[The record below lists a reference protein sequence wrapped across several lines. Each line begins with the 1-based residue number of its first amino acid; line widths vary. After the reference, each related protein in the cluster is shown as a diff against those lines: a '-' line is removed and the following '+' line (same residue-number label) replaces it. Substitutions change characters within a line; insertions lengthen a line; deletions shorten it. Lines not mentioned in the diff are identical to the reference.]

1 MTATFDELYREVSP
15 ERREQLLQ
23 FRATHP
29 YKHLTV
35 GDVAWEYIACGEG
48 EQALLLLGG
57 GISVGETAFRRIVA
71 LKDRVRIVS
80 PSYPVVSQMAL
91 VADGLA
97 AILDAEGI
105 QRAHVFGH
113 SLGSAAAH
121 VFVRRHPERVDKLAL
136 SGFGIYNQR
145 NARRAQLLVRLLG
158 WLPFGVFRAVY
169 MRKIR
174 RLLAGAA
181 EDERAFMLAYC
192 EELFRVQDNKAT
204 AMARFKVLFDLI
216 DNADVLGVFV
226 PVERPGRVLIIA
238 AEDDAGFEPS
248 ERETLR
254 SLYPGAQVHTFD
266 SGGHWAWLTR
276 REEYDAVLYE
286 FLGIPDEK

>member
-1 MTATFDELYREVSP
+1 MPPTFDKLYRDVSP
-15 ERREQLLQ
+15 ERRAQLLD

-29 YKHLTV
+29 YQRLTV
-35 GDVAWEYIACGEG
+35 GDVAWEYIACGQG
-48 EQALLLLGG
+48 EPALLILGG
-57 GISVGETAFRRIVA
+57 GVSVGETAFQRI
-71 LKDRVRIVS
+71 LELEDRVRIIS
-80 PSYPVVSQMAL
+80 PSYPVTSQMAA

-105 QRAHVFGH
+105 QRAHVYGH
-113 SLGSAAAH
+113 SLGAAAAH
-121 VFVRRHPERVDKLAL
+121 VFVRRHPARVDNLAL
-136 SGFGIYNQR
+136 SGFGIYNER
-145 NARRAQLLVRLLG
+145 NARQVRRFIPLFD
-158 WLPFGVFRAVY
+158 WLPFAVFRAIY

-174 RLLAGAA
+174 RLLADAA
-181 EDERAFMLAYC
+181 EDEHAFMLAYC

-204 AMARFKVLFDLI
+204 AMARFKVLVDLM
-216 DNADVLGVFV
+216 DQAEALGVFE

-254 SLYPGAQVHTFD
+254 LLYPGAQVHTFD

-276 REEYDAVLYE
+276 RDEYDAVLYE
-286 FLGIPDEK
+286 FLGLPGQ